1 MIWSTALSLVIGLA
15 AFLTLIL
22 TSDPAQIL
30 ALLLQTGW
38 GLLLVAALHVPQI
51 FCSALGWQPL
61 IEDSRRPG
69 LLTLTK
75 LRWVRESANAMLP
88 FVQVAGELAR
98 AQLLLRRGVG
108 RIRVVASIAV
118 DLATEMASQIVF
130 SLMGVAVLLLIPHEG
145 GDTVTHW
152 LIAATLLGGGLTV
165 AFMLAQ
171 RFGLFRLVEKL
182 LPRFAARAGW
192 ASLGDMTGL
201 NEAVLRLYRQPS
213 HLWRS
218 GAGHLA
224 SWLIGVV
231 ETWAAMWL
239 LGIEASFAEA
249 MVIESLAQAVRSAG
263 FFIPGALG
271 VQEGGYV
278 LLCGL
283 FGIPA
288 DQALALALVR
298 RLRDIALGLPGLVAW
313 RLDASGPHLGKPA
326 LVGMAK
332 PGMGKH

>member
-61 IEDSRRPG
+61 IEDTRRPG

-130 SLMGVAVLLLIPHEG
+130 SLMGVAVLLVSRTKDLLTGEG
-145 GDTVTHW
+145 VNDATAQQVQELARQTPGVTQVRPP
-152 LIAATLLGGGLTV
+152 LTMYLAPDDV
-165 AFMLAQ
+165 MLALDVD
-171 RFGLFRLVEKL
+171 FDD
-182 LPRFAARAGW
+182 
-192 ASLGDMTGL
+192 SLT
-201 NEAVLRLYRQPS
+201 ATQ
-213 HLWRS
+213 
-218 GAGHLA
+218 
-224 SWLIGVV
+224 V
-231 ETWAAMWL
+231 ETAIETVQEAIR
-239 LGIEASFAEA
+239 GQYPEFKRIFIEAK
-249 MVIESLAQAVRSAG
+249 SLTGR
-263 FFIPGALG
+263 
-271 VQEGGYV
+271 
-278 LLCGL
+278 
-283 FGIPA
+283 
-288 DQALALALVR
+288 
-298 RLRDIALGLPGLVAW
+298 
-313 RLDASGPHLGKPA
+313 
-326 LVGMAK
+326 
-332 PGMGKH
+332 